1 MANMIYVSITGK
13 NQGLISAGCST
24 FDSIGNRYQ
33 TGHEDQIMVHSF
45 EHTISRDLKVN
56 HGPISFIKPLDKS
69 SPLIG
74 VAISND
80 EELDIKIDVYRTSTP
95 GSNQLYYTVKL
106 AKAYIS
112 RVSVICPHSIDHT
125 TNQPEEMVS
134 IKYRSITWE
143 HHTAGTSG
151 YSIWEERVY

>member
-33 TGHEDQIMVHSF
+33 SGHKDQIMVHSF
-45 EHTISRDLKVN
+45 EHTISRDLKVK

-74 VAISND
+74 VPFRMMKNWI
-80 EELDIKIDVYRTSTP
+80 LRLMFT
-95 GSNQLYYTVKL
+95 GHQR
-106 AKAYIS
+106 
-112 RVSVICPHSIDHT
+112 RVLINFTI
-125 TNQPEEMVS
+125 
-134 IKYRSITWE
+134 R
-143 HHTAGTSG
+143 
-151 YSIWEERVY
+151 